1 MRSGDLSFFLP
12 SPQHVKQS
20 HISLIKM
27 TFSKAYGTLLHPFVE
42 KYQLAKNE
50 KGRNEVVKNAADAVT
65 ESKNL
70 LEDEGDDLP
79 KDLKTVRF
87 FNSPTYSITYKV
99 RPSLAISKA
108 SSRKKRLRRVGIQN
122 PQNWSKFIL
131 SGTSSNRIIDLLLR
145 QKFRTSL
152 QIRTTLEVINAQL
165 LQFSKTWPKKIL
177 KKLRKLSSYGTIKG
191 HLQKFN

>member
-1 MRSGDLSFFLP
+1 
-12 SPQHVKQS
+12 
-20 HISLIKM
+20 M

-122 PQNWSKFIL
+122 PQN
-131 SGTSSNRIIDLLLR
+131 
-145 QKFRTSL
+145 
-152 QIRTTLEVINAQL
+152 
-165 LQFSKTWPKKIL
+165 
-177 KKLRKLSSYGTIKG
+177 
-191 HLQKFN
+191 

>member
-1 MRSGDLSFFLP
+1 
-12 SPQHVKQS
+12 
-20 HISLIKM
+20 M

-122 PQNWSKFIL
+122 PQNWSKSIL
-131 SGTSSNRIIDLLLR
+131 SGTSSSRIIDLWLR
-145 QKFRTSL
+145 QKFCTSL
-152 QIRTTLEVINAQL
+152 RIRTTLEIINAQL

-177 KKLRKLSSYGTIKG
+177 KKQRKLLSYGTSKG
-191 HLQKFN
+191 RLQKFN